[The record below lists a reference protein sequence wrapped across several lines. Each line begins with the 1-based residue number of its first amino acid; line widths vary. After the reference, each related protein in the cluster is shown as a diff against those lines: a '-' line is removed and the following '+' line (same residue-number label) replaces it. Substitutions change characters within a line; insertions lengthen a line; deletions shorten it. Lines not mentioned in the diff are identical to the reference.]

1 MRCRRGPWKG
11 TPKYTRSTSKLHS
24 RYHQVPSKCTKGVV
38 SWLNRPHGSAFG
50 FSLIDEVGDRFSEAL
65 DGAGTT
71 SERYRASRRRAC
83 GCVGFGTPDRQ
94 RKGRSGPVILRG
106 AGRVAFGTGES
117 RSGTCFSRDP

>member
-83 GCVGFGTPDRQ
+83 GRVGFVPQIANDKVVLGRSFCAVPAGFFFRLGSGEHGAGFCGTP
-94 RKGRSGPVILRG
+94 
-106 AGRVAFGTGES
+106 
-117 RSGTCFSRDP
+117 